1 MFTLQFLAILA
12 AGGIVPTLYLL
23 FIFARYRLYRWAG
36 GALPWR
42 LYSRLW

>member
-1 MFTLQFLAILA
+1 MFTFQLLAILA
-12 AGGIVPTLYLL
+12 AFGIVPALYLL
-23 FIFARYRLYRWAG
+23 CVFIRYRLYRCAG

>member
-12 AGGIVPTLYLL
+12 AFGIVPALYLL
-23 FIFARYRLYRWAG
+23 FVFARYRLYRWAG

>member
-1 MFTLQFLAILA
+1 MLTLQVLAIFA
-12 AGGIVPTLYLL
+12 AFGIVPALYLL
-23 FIFARYRLYRWAG
+23 FIFVRYRLYRWAG